1 MNFNLSKVIG
11 KNHSLFTSLSE
22 LVVYVSFGLIDFGFI
37 VMLQN
42 LVSLVMGFGLLF
54 DYRRKYFII
63 LMLNYCWVIGIVVWF
78 MDLSKIK

>member
-1 MNFNLSKVIG
+1 MMNFNLSKVIG
-11 KNHSLFTSLSE
+11 KNHSLFTSLLE

-54 DYRRKYFII
+54 DYLRKYFII
-63 LMLNYCWVIGIVVWF
+63 LMLNYC
-78 MDLSKIK
+78 